1 MLSHKHPDDYE
12 YVPATLA
19 DMAEQLLADVRT
31 LRRDDESA
39 SYRSTFDRLLLTTH
53 QRVRDTAARKRSW
66 ALVEVSGHSARPF
79 PRVAGRATPCLIARL
94 RKQFIKAA
102 IDRSVEK
109 GCRR

>member
-53 QRVRDTAARKRSW
+53 QRVRDTARKRS
-66 ALVEVSGHSARPF
+66 
-79 PRVAGRATPCLIARL
+79 
-94 RKQFIKAA
+94 
-102 IDRSVEK
+102 
-109 GCRR
+109 